1 MALNINEIRKMTKDA
16 KKVERRKAKEKIDT
30 AWESKVMPSIEKS
43 ITFHAKD
50 GKDYV
55 EIYIYDRFWELGNV
69 RINSEEDF
77 SYVLNL
83 VKESFEGFK
92 VEATYDDLISRR
104 KIIIS
109 WAEDIEE
116 EMLAE
121 EKEEELTF

>member
-1 MALNINEIRKMTKDA
+1 MALNINEIRRISREAKEAERIKA
-16 KKVERRKAKEKIDT
+16 KKEMDT
-30 AWESKVMPSIEKS
+30 AWKSEVMPSIEKS

-55 EIYIYDRFWELGNV
+55 EIYIYDRFWNPGNV

-83 VKESFEGFK
+83 VKESFEGFE

-109 WAEDIEE
+109 WTEDVEDKESEE
-116 EMLAE
+116 DDE
-121 EKEEELTF
+121 

>member
-1 MALNINEIRKMTKDA
+1 MALNINEIRRISREA
-16 KKVERRKAKEKIDT
+16 KEAERKKAKEEIDT

-55 EIYIYDRFWELGNV
+55 EIYIYDRFWDLGKV
-69 RINSEEDF
+69 IISSEEEF
-77 SYVLNL
+77 SYILNL
-83 VKESFEGFK
+83 ISEYFEDFR

-109 WAEDIEE
+109 WAEELEDKESEE
-116 EMLAE
+116 ED
-121 EKEEELTF
+121 EELPF

>member
-1 MALNINEIRKMTKDA
+1 MALNINEIRRISREAKEAERIKA
-16 KKVERRKAKEKIDT
+16 KKEMDT
-30 AWESKVMPSIEKS
+30 AWKSEVMPSIEKS

-55 EIYIYDRFWELGNV
+55 EIYIYDRFWNPGNV

-83 VKESFEGFK
+83 VKESFEGFEA
-92 VEATYDDLISRR
+92 EATYDDLISRR

-109 WAEDIEE
+109 WT
-116 EMLAE
+116 
-121 EKEEELTF
+121 EELEDKESEEDDEELPF

>member
-1 MALNINEIRKMTKDA
+1 MALNINEIRRISREAKEAERIKA
-16 KKVERRKAKEKIDT
+16 KKEMDT
-30 AWESKVMPSIEKS
+30 AWKSEVMPSIEKS

-55 EIYIYDRFWELGNV
+55 EIYIYDRFWNPGNV

-83 VKESFEGFK
+83 VKESFEGFE

-109 WAEDIEE
+109 WT
-116 EMLAE
+116 
-121 EKEEELTF
+121 EELEDKESEEDDEELPF

>member
-1 MALNINEIRKMTKDA
+1 MALNINEIRRISREAKEAERIKA
-16 KKVERRKAKEKIDT
+16 KKEMDT
-30 AWESKVMPSIEKS
+30 AWKSEVMPSIEKS

-55 EIYIYDRFWELGNV
+55 EIYIYDRFWNPGNV

-83 VKESFEGFK
+83 VKESFEGFE

-109 WAEDIEE
+109 WTEDVEDKESEE
-116 EMLAE
+116 DD
-121 EKEEELTF
+121 EELPF

>member
-1 MALNINEIRKMTKDA
+1 MTLDINEIRRISREA

-77 SYVLNL
+77 SDVLNL
-83 VKESFEGFK
+83 VDEYFEDFK
-92 VEATYDDLISRR
+92 VGATYDDLISKR

-109 WAEDIEE
+109 WEEDTEE
-116 EMLAE
+116 EMLEE
-121 EKEEELTF
+121 EKEEDDE

>member
-1 MALNINEIRKMTKDA
+1 MALNINEIRRISREAKEAERIKA
-16 KKVERRKAKEKIDT
+16 KKEMDT
-30 AWESKVMPSIEKS
+30 AWESEVMPSIEKS

-55 EIYIYDRFWELGNV
+55 EIYIYDRFWNLGKV
-69 RINSEEDF
+69 IIYSEEDF

-92 VEATYDDLISRR
+92 VEAIDDDLISRR

-109 WAEDIEE
+109 WEE
-116 EMLAE
+116 
-121 EKEEELTF
+121 

>member
-1 MALNINEIRKMTKDA
+1 
-16 KKVERRKAKEKIDT
+16 
-30 AWESKVMPSIEKS
+30 MPSIEKS

-55 EIYIYDRFWELGNV
+55 EIYIYDRFWNLGKV
-69 RINSEEDF
+69 IIYSEEDF

-83 VKESFEGFK
+83 VKEYFEGFK

-109 WAEDIEE
+109 WVEE
-116 EMLAE
+116 L
-121 EKEEELTF
+121 EEELEDDDELPF

>member
-55 EIYIYDRFWELGNV
+55 EIYIYDRFWDLGKV
-69 RINSEEDF
+69 IISSEEEF
-77 SYVLNL
+77 SYILNL
-83 VKESFEGFK
+83 ISEYFDDFRVK
-92 VEATYDDLISRR
+92 ATYDDLISRR

-109 WAEDIEE
+109 WAEELEDKESEE
-116 EMLAE
+116 DY
-121 EKEEELTF
+121 EELPF

>member
-1 MALNINEIRKMTKDA
+1 MDINEIRRISREAKEAERIKA
-16 KKVERRKAKEKIDT
+16 KKEMDT
-30 AWESKVMPSIEKS
+30 AWKSEVMPSIEKS

-55 EIYIYDRFWELGNV
+55 EIYIYDRFWNPGNV

-83 VKESFEGFK
+83 VKESFEGFE

-109 WAEDIEE
+109 WAEELEDKESEE
-116 EMLAE
+116 DD
-121 EKEEELTF
+121 EELPF

>member
-55 EIYIYDRFWELGNV
+55 EIYIYDRFWSPGNV

-83 VKESFEGFK
+83 VKESFEGFEA
-92 VEATYDDLISRR
+92 EATYDDLISRR

-109 WAEDIEE
+109 WTEDVEDKESEE
-116 EMLAE
+116 DDE
-121 EKEEELTF
+121 